1 MGRWAGRC
9 DSRRV
14 GWSTTCST
22 EPTDGAPLFQE
33 PGDYQAFLR
42 VLAGAQHEH
51 PLRLLAY
58 GVLPNHWHLVLWPE
72 RDRQLSRFVG
82 WLTLTHTQR
91 WHAYRGSVGSGHV
104 YQGRFQS
111 FPVAADDHL
120 WTVCR

>member
-1 MGRWAGRC
+1 M
-9 DSRRV
+9 
-14 GWSTTCST
+14 
-22 EPTDGAPLFQE
+22 
-33 PGDYQAFLR
+33 
-42 VLAGAQHEH
+42 
-51 PLRLLAY
+51 
-58 GVLPNHWHLVLWPE
+58 VLWPE

-120 WTVCR
+120 WTVCRYVERNAVRAGLVDSAEQWPWGSLRQRREEGAGGPVRAAPPLPLPGDWEGWVNRPQTW